1 MAEIKTTTE
10 KKPSTVENIESDFSD
25 IDPENTIDITNR
37 ETDTTLFQRSL
48 MEDCITLA
56 KIIYN
61 KWKK

>member
-10 KKPSTVENIESDFSD
+10 KKSSTVENIDSKYSD
-25 IDPENTIDITNR
+25 IDPENTIDISNT

-48 MEDCITLA
+48 MEDCISLA

-61 KWKK
+61 KWK